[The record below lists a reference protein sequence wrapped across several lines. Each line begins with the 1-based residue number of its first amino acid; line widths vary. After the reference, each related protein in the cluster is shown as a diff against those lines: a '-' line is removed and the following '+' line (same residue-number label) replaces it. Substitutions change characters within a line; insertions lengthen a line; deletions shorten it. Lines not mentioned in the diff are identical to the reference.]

1 MARTMQSYLT
11 GAAGQL
17 YRASTLLLERA
28 ECGEDISA
36 KEIRDLTVTLK
47 ELSALRE
54 TLGEKHTPAVR
65 VIFEGEAEEWSR

>member
-1 MARTMQSYLT
+1 MARTMLSYLT

-17 YRASTLLLERA
+17 YRACTALLDRS

-54 TLGEKHTPAVR
+54 SLGDKQTPTVK
-65 VIFEGEAEEWSR
+65 VIFDGEAEEWSK